1 MRSFIVVLCLVAATT
16 VLQGC
21 GGGGTSTPGPA
32 PKLEC
37 VNSQIDVVSQS
48 RTSTSKTTSVSTTAT
63 ITGKEVIDGT
73 STSKLDV
80 DKMNLYENSVSTVT
94 LTVSGDSPIPMP
106 SIDIKNEEKII
117 VNVAKKVIT
126 VWIKMTNVTSGKV
139 LLTNCSAVTIDAMP
153 PAELV
158 SMIFKGTVVPKLQ
171 EVATCSSNDGKYDH
185 FDMNISFQSPTMPG
199 LKTVTDVDV
208 QGSETI
214 FMDKDL
220 VMHSAKGN
228 LKLKAT
234 YEAQGLKVPV
244 TVDES
249 TEATASQAALGGPEP
264 ADLDYSS
271 WGTCTPIHIP
281 KGGDVTTLFQPTK
294 LSEITKRFN
303 NNALFKNQ
311 LLVAIQAAIKTTEA
325 KKFIV

>member
-21 GGGGTSTPGPA
+21 GGGGDG
-32 PKLEC
+32 KLAC

-48 RTSTSKTTSVSTTAT
+48 RTSTSKTTSVSTTSV
-63 ITGKEVIDGT
+63 ITEKEVIDGT

-80 DKMNLYENSVSTVT
+80 DNMNLYENSVSTVT
-94 LTVSGDSPIPMP
+94 LTVSGDSPISLP

-126 VWIKMTNVTSGKV
+126 VWVKETNVTSGKV
-139 LLTNCSAVTIDAMP
+139 LLTNCSAVTIDEMP
-153 PAELV
+153 TPELV
-158 SMIFKGTVVPKLQ
+158 SMIFKGTLVPKLQ
-171 EVATCSSNDGKYDH
+171 EVATCSFNDGKNDN
-185 FDMNISFQSPTMPG
+185 FDMNISFTSPTIPG
-199 LKTVTDVDV
+199 LPTVTDVDV

-220 VMHSAKGN
+220 VMQGAKGN

-234 YEAQGLKVPV
+234 VEAQPGLKVPV
-244 TVDES
+244 TIDES
-249 TEATASQAALGGPEP
+249 TESTASQAALGGPEP

-271 WGTCTPIHIP
+271 WGTCTPIHMP

-294 LSEITKRFN
+294 MSEITKRFN